1 MQGGSASSGKRRWWR
16 IDGEDPRRPAM
27 ETAMPAALWRV
38 RRAVVRWG
46 GRRGRGGAPGRIG
59 EARGGRWP
67 RGSSS
72 AAAGV
77 FGGCARESQRR
88 RGARGESER
97 PGGVRG
103 VADGVQGDER
113 KQEVA
118 RGKQEVAEAASAR
131 ATPRLCSSSWQRRKR
146 TRGRRWAGPAG
157 GAGPDGALGGAA
169 GKWASLSFFYCSV
182 LFSSVLFYLISFCH
196 CFEFLNKFK
205 QCQKLL

>member
-1 MQGGSASSGKRRWWR
+1 MKQGLTGIVQGGSASSGKRRWWR

-38 RRAVVRWG
+38 RRAVGRWG

-118 RGKQEVAEAASAR
+118 RGSRRWPRPLGR
-131 ATPRLCSSSWQRRKR
+131 APRLGPSGEEEDD
-146 TRGRRWAGPAG
+146 RGRRWAGPARW
-157 GAGPDGALGGAA
+157 AG
-169 GKWASLSFFYCSV
+169 YR
-182 LFSSVLFYLISFCH
+182 
-196 CFEFLNKFK
+196 
-205 QCQKLL
+205 

>member
-1 MQGGSASSGKRRWWR
+1 
-16 IDGEDPRRPAM
+16 M

-59 EARGGRWP
+59 EARGGLWP

-118 RGKQEVAEAASAR
+118 RGKQEVAEAASAS

-157 GAGPDGALGGAA
+157 CGAGPDGALGGAA
-169 GKWASLSFFYCSV
+169 GKWASLSLFF
-182 LFSSVLFYLISFCH
+182 LFTILFPFLFYFATV
-196 CFEFLNKFK
+196 FKFK
-205 QCQKLL
+205 IISYSAKTF